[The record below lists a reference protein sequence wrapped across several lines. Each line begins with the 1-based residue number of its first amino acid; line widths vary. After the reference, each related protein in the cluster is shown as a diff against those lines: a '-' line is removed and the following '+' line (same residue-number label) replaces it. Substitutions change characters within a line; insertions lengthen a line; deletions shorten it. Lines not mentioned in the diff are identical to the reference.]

1 MSRNLSPR
9 STLDTPPAAPDEAQP
24 NVDPERP
31 LNPPEEPERVDPD
44 LCWIPLAD
52 RRSQQPDTW
61 RRSGEEP

>member
-44 LCWIPLAD
+44 HLLDSPGGPEIP
-52 RRSQQPDTW
+52 TT
-61 RRSGEEP
+61 